1 MKTPSRF
8 RCFRLLAAASLA
20 LCFQAPL
27 CSEEKPTTVSPRPVP
42 KMKAIIPA
50 RSIGSV
56 RLGGDANALGRLYG
70 STPHGDSTLGGL
82 WMEWR
87 FRHGGSLG
95 TYSHWDDKTGHIQEV
110 RQIRTTSAE
119 FSTAAGVR
127 VGSSLAEVREKY
139 PHLQPVPNEFLREG
153 VTAFDDVEGGIAFV
167 FRDGKCTTILVHPA
181 KTGVSIPMIGGGFWQ
196 EEK

>member
-1 MKTPSRF
+1 MKTHSRSPRF
-8 RCFRLLAAASLA
+8 AILVLAATVLCLHA
-20 LCFQAPL
+20 LIRA
-27 CSEEKPTTVSPRPVP
+27 EEKPATASPRPVP
-42 KMKAIIPA
+42 KTKVIIPG

-56 RLGGDANALGRLYG
+56 QLGHDANAIGRLYG

-110 RQIRTTSAE
+110 REIRTTSAE
-119 FSTAAGVR
+119 FSTAGGLR
-127 VGSSLAEVREKY
+127 VGCSLAKVREKY
-139 PHLQPVPNEFLREG
+139 PHLQPVSNEFLREG
-153 VTAFDDVEGGIAFV
+153 VTAFDNVEGGIAFV
-167 FRDGKCTTILVHPA
+167 FRGGKCTAILVHPA
-181 KTGVSIPMIGGGFWQ
+181 KTEVPTSMIGGGFWQ